1 MCANFQLKRT
11 TLTFLVQICPKRK
24 LGFEIQKTNA
34 GIRISILE
42 IPCVP
47 ILDKTD
53 NFEFWTQ
60 IIPKRKLEFE
70 IQKTNAGIRISI
82 LEIPCVPSFRQNRQ
96 LWILVPNL
104 PKNGFS
110 GRNFKNLSLDS
121 ESVTPIYHKPFLL
134 DKFRKYNIK
143 QTPKISNLVV
153 SKYKTNKDLIKIV
166 VYTVSSFNKSMIL
179 FHHFQLK

>member
-1 MCANFQLKRT
+1 MYQ
-11 TLTFLVQICPKRK
+11 V
-24 LGFEIQKTNA
+24 
-34 GIRISILE
+34 
-42 IPCVP
+42 
-47 ILDKTD
+47 LDKTD
-53 NFEFWTQ
+53 NFEF
-60 IIPKRKLEFE
+60 
-70 IQKTNAGIRISI
+70 
-82 LEIPCVPSFRQNRQ
+82 
-96 LWILVPNL
+96 LVPNL

-166 VYTVSSFNKSMIL
+166 VYFDDTVSSFSTKISYK
-179 FHHFQLK
+179 QCY